1 MNDTVIPRKPRG
13 FAALSP
19 ERRAEISRMGGAAGA
34 GTARGFAVM
43 DPALVSEL
51 GRKGGSVSKRKALTP
66 TE

>member
-1 MNDTVIPRKPRG
+1 MIERKPRG
-13 FAALSP
+13 FAALTP
-19 ERRAEISRMGGAAGA
+19 ERRREISALGGAAGA

-51 GRKGGSVSKRKALTP
+51 GRKGGSVSKRKTPLTP